1 MPETLHGA
9 LGGPLQAERR
19 AFLQFCRVEKGLAQ
33 PSLEAY
39 HSDLEQFVG
48 FLGPERPP
56 TTDVVRQFID
66 DLSSRGISSR
76 SIARKIS
83 SLRNFF
89 RFLVGE
95 GKLDAD
101 PLEHLA
107 PPRQWQQ
114 IPKFLNQNDIG
125 QLLQAPKP
133 DDSLGLRDRAMIEL
147 LYASGLRVSEL
158 CAARTA
164 DLNLELGVIRTMGKG
179 GKQRMVPVGR
189 SAVAAVAEYLRS
201 ARPVL
206 LKQRVSEFL
215 FVTGRG
221 GRLTRQGF
229 WKLLKQHGKEAGIF
243 RSLSP
248 HVIRH
253 TFATHVLEG
262 GADLRSVQ
270 TMLGH
275 ADISTTQIYTHVAR
289 THLRKVVEK
298 HHPRE

>member
-9 LGGPLQAERR
+9 LGGALHAEMK

-33 PSLEAY
+33 SSLEAY
-39 HSDLEQFVG
+39 HSDLEQFAR

-56 TTDVVRQFID
+56 STEVVRQFLD
-66 DLSSRGISSR
+66 DLGSNGISSR
-76 SIARKIS
+76 SIARKLS

-95 GKLDAD
+95 GRLAAD
-101 PLEHLA
+101 PVEHLT
-107 PPRQWQQ
+107 PPRQWQH
-114 IPKFLNQNDIG
+114 IPKFLNQNDIS
-125 QLLQAPKP
+125 QILAAPEP
-133 DDSLGLRDRAMIEL
+133 GDSLGLRDRAMLEL
-147 LYASGLRVSEL
+147 LYATGLRVSEL
-158 CAARTA
+158 CSARTA

-179 GKQRMVPVGR
+179 SKQRMVPVGR
-189 SAVAAVAEYLRS
+189 SAVAAVTEYLRS

-215 FVTGRG
+215 FVTARG
-221 GRLTRQGF
+221 SRMTRQGF
-229 WKLLKQHGKEAGIF
+229 WKLLKKHGKEAGIF
-243 RSLSP
+243 RSVTP

-289 THLRKVVEK
+289 THLRKIVEQ